1 MQYREFGRTGWSVS
15 TISFGA
21 WAIGG
26 TWSEGTDELR
36 RLVAAGMTLTQMA
49 LRWLLMS
56 PAVTCAIPGAKCAS
70 QVEENVRAA
79 DLPALPKT
87 IVTRVGAIYDR
98 RVRPQVHHYW

>member
-15 TISFGA
+15 TISFG
-21 WAIGG
+21 
-26 TWSEGTDELR
+26 TWGKATDE
-36 RLVAAGMTLTQMA
+36 

-79 DLPALPKT
+79 NLPALPKA
-87 IVTRVGAIYDR
+87 IMTRVGAIYDR

>member
-26 TWSEGTDELR
+26 TWGKATDE
-36 RLVAAGMTLTQMA
+36 

-79 DLPALPKT
+79 DLPALPKA
-87 IVTRVGAIYDR
+87 IMTRVGAIYDR